1 MIPIIMRNDSDYFF
15 GKSLNQFQRF
25 LRQSGPAAG
34 AAYTLMG
41 AILFLGALGFFLDQY
56 FNTSP
61 VLLLLGL
68 GLGIVVGFYELAKTI
83 FKK

>member
-1 MIPIIMRNDSDYFF
+1 MIDDPDNPL

-25 LRQSGPAAG
+25 VRQSGPSAA
-34 AAYTLMG
+34 AAYTLLG
-41 AILFLGALGFFLDQY
+41 AILFLGGLGYFIDKY

-61 VLLLLGL
+61 LYLLIGL
-68 GLGIVVGFYELAKTI
+68 GLGIVIGFYELAKSV

>member
-1 MIPIIMRNDSDYFF
+1 MLKHRFRLLSD
-15 GKSLNQFQRF
+15 KNRCHLAQSSQRY

-41 AILFLGALGFFLDQY
+41 AILFLGALGFFLDHY

>member
-1 MIPIIMRNDSDYFF
+1 MIDDPDSPL

-25 LRQSGPAAG
+25 VRQAGPSAA

-41 AILFLGALGFFLDQY
+41 AILFLGGLGYFMDQY
-56 FNTSP
+56 FNSSP
-61 VLLLLGL
+61 MYLLIGL
-68 GLGIVVGFYELAKTI
+68 GLGIVIGFYELAKSV

>member
-1 MIPIIMRNDSDYFF
+1 MIPIIMGNDSDHFF

-25 LRQSGPAAG
+25 VRQSGPAAG

-41 AILFLGALGFFLDQY
+41 AILFFGALGFFLDQY